1 MPGIPITQVRQAM
14 NTTAT
19 RGTPLI
25 PVPRAMD
32 HQATWDTRLTQ
43 VRRAMNTTAT
53 RGTPLI
59 PVPQAMDH
67 QATSDTR
74 LTPAR
79 RATDTTATRGA
90 QLIQVRRAM
99 DHLATWDTRL
109 TLARRATKIRAIR
122 LILPRLVPVLDIPSM
137 AIPAIM
143 LQRVGRLGP
152 STRSNLLA
160 EVRTKFF
167 RRRFSVAST
176 PP

>member
-79 RATDTTATRGA
+79 RATDTTATQGTP
-90 QLIQVRRAM
+90 LIPVRRAM
-99 DHLATWDTRL
+99 DHMARDTRL